1 MLSMTGLALSAQ
13 QASISGTV
21 SDRDGAAPGA
31 TVTLKDSKGA
41 SRTATTDATGKY
53 SFGGLSPGDYSVT
66 ARLSGFVPATKGAS
80 LTSAPLTVDI
90 NLEVSSVS
98 TSVTV
103 SGGGGLTVALDVPT
117 TAGSRLN
124 LAAID
129 TPATVSTLS
138 GDDIMM
144 RDDTS
149 VNSAVTRA
157 VGVTSNNISNS
168 AGNSVAIRGFN
179 GATVAF
185 LYDGIRNE
193 GGLGNVGWPY
203 DPFMVESIN
212 VINGLSS
219 VLYGVNGIGGAI
231 NVIPKSPEHQRH
243 ATLRLSG
250 GSFNTYRL
258 SADTTG
264 ELSANWLY
272 RLVVSRYQSDGY
284 IDRGANGSTEA
295 SGALTYIR
303 SPKLRFVFR
312 PDFAYVRPLNNNG
325 QPLINGAPQRS
336 LWAQNYGTLDQDTHF
351 YENSW
356 RIETY
361 WTPTNDFEVRNISS
375 FLYSARL
382 FAPGGTQLTYQPSL
396 NQILRNGYGKFRQR
410 QFQFNDQVESTLG
423 KRFLGRPNTLS
434 FGGVA
439 EFAYLTRSVFTWP
452 NSVSALLPLEVQ
464 DPGVF
469 PAASQGSLSFW
480 QRNEAK
486 LYSIFVD
493 DRWKITN
500 RLSIIGGFRFDSQNV
515 TLNLRLTNGK
525 TNRTFNTFNSRAA
538 VVYTLGRG
546 LNLYGQYSEA
556 TDALA
561 NLCCLSASQLGFKA
575 AHGEQTEAG
584 IKQSTLNGRL
594 QWTLSA
600 YRIVKTN
607 LLIPNPA
614 SLTLLQQVG
623 SQSSKGI
630 EATFAY
636 NFGRGLTLGG
646 NGTILRPRYDNFIE
660 TLNSVG
666 YNRTGKRPTNVP
678 ATAGN
683 LFATA
688 PIRRGWTAQATLRY
702 VGKRY
707 FDNANSTPLGA
718 YVVVDAGLRWS
729 VNDRIAIDF
738 RGANLFNRFYAYN
751 YYGNGTF
758 NSSGIGNAAFLMGA
772 PRSGTVVFTWR

>member
-1 MLSMTGLALSAQ
+1 M
-13 QASISGTV
+13 
-21 SDRDGAAPGA
+21 
-31 TVTLKDSKGA
+31 TLKDSKGV
-41 SRTATTDATGKY
+41 SRSAITDATGKY
-53 SFGGLSPGDYSVT
+53 SFGGLSAGDYSVT
-66 ARLSGFVPATKGAS
+66 AELSGFTPATKGAS
-80 LTSAPLTVDI
+80 LTSGPVTVDL

-98 TSVTV
+98 TTVTV
-103 SGGGGLTVALDVPT
+103 SAGGELTVGLDVPT

-129 TPATVSTLS
+129 TPATITTLS
-138 GDDIMM
+138 GDDIMS
-144 RDDTS
+144 RDDTT

-168 AGNSVAIRGFN
+168 GGNSVAIRGFN
-179 GATVAF
+179 GATVGF

-212 VINGLSS
+212 VVNGLSS

-231 NVIPKSPEHQRH
+231 NVIPKSPERQRH
-243 ATLRLSG
+243 STVRISG
-250 GSFNTYRL
+250 GSYNTYRL

-264 ELSANWLY
+264 ELSDRWLY
-272 RLVVSRYQSDGY
+272 RLVVSRYQSEGY
-284 IDRGANGSTEA
+284 IDRGSNSSTEA
-295 SGALTYIR
+295 SGALTYVA

-312 PDFAYVRPLNNNG
+312 PDFGYIRPLDYNG
-325 QPLINGAPQRS
+325 APLINGAPQRS
-336 LWAQNYGTLDQDTHF
+336 LWSQNYGTLDQDTHF

-356 RIETY
+356 RAETY
-361 WTPTNDFEVRNISS
+361 WTPTSDFEVRNISS
-375 FLYSARL
+375 FVYSARL
-382 FAPGGTQLTYQPSL
+382 FAPGGTQLTYEPGL
-396 NQILRNGYGKFRQR
+396 NEILRNGYGKYRQR

-434 FGGVA
+434 VGGVA
-439 EFAYLTRSVFTWP
+439 EYAYLTRSVFTWP
-452 NSVSALLPLEVQ
+452 NSVSTLLPLQVQ

-469 PAASQGSLSFW
+469 PAASLGSLSFW
-480 QRNEAK
+480 QSNVAE
-486 LYSIFVD
+486 LYSVFAD
-493 DRWKITN
+493 DRWQITR
-500 RLSIIGGFRFDSQNV
+500 RLSIVGGFRYDNEHV
-515 TLNLRLTNGK
+515 ILNLHLTNSK
-525 TNRTFNTFNSRAA
+525 TSRTFNTFDSRAA
-538 VVYTLGRG
+538 VIYSLGWG

-561 NLCCLSASQLGFKA
+561 NLCCLTASQLAFKA

-614 SLTLLQQVG
+614 SLSLLEQVG

-660 TLNSVG
+660 TINGAG
-666 YNRTGKRPTNVP
+666 YNRTGKWPTNVP

-688 PIRRGWTAQATLRY
+688 PIRRGWSAQATLRY

-707 FDNANSTPLGA
+707 FDNANSIPLGA

-729 VNDRIAIDF
+729 LNEHTTIDF

-758 NSSGIGNAAFLMGA
+758 NGSGIGSAAFLMGA
-772 PRSGTVVFTWR
+772 PRSGEVVFTWR